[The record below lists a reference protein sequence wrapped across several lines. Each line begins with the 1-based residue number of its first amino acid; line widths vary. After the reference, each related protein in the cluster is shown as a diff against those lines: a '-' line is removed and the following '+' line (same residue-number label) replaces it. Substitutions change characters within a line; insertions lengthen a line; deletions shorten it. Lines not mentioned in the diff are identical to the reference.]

1 MQTAKFS
8 IGQLVDAWYI
18 KITGHGHTMEAKD
31 INIVG
36 RIVGVNEMQGG
47 VQYLVLDGNKTYT
60 INQGDIEQVLE
71 ESAK

>member
-1 MQTAKFS
+1 MQIAKFS

-18 KITGHGHTMEAKD
+18 EIKGHGHNMTAKD

-36 RIVGVNEMQGG
+36 RIVGVNAMVGG
-47 VQYLVLDGNKTYT
+47 VQYLVLDGD
-60 INQGDIEQVLE
+60 QGYSVWESDIEQVLE